1 MKMFKLCSIMILA
14 MTSLYFVGCADS
26 SKNDSQKNDSPND
39 VVVKWLDAIAE
50 GDFDEANEYMT
61 NRGSKDILT
70 YVEEQYN
77 EDPKQIKV
85 IAEQNKEL
93 MRLYASPAEING
105 DEAIIR
111 GFDDTYADE
120 DIVLKKVNGKWKID
134 CYD

>member
-26 SKNDSQKNDSPND
+26 SKNDSPKNDSPND

-61 NRGSKDILT
+61 DRGSMDILT
-70 YVEEQYN
+70 SVEEKYN

-120 DIVLKKVNGKWKID
+120 DIVLKRVNGKWKID